1 MECGLHYLDNFH
13 ILGPPHSVACQ
24 SALSTSLATCEDLGF
39 PITPEKIEGLAICL
53 VFLGIE
59 IDTID
64 NQLCLPQEKL
74 ETLLVTVNQWM
85 GRGKGHAPCSSAKK
99 RELLSLI
106 GMLSYA
112 ASVVRPG
119 RAFLRSLIDASTTV
133 QDLEHWVH
141 LNAMT
146 RADIAWWH
154 AFLQSWNSVSL
165 LPSNAPPLIL
175 TSDASGSWGCGA
187 VYLNAWFQWPQEW
200 AQVPIAPKELVPI
213 VMAMALWGPQWT
225 GSVVCCRCDNAAV
238 VATINKGSARD
249 PALTRLLRILALLC
263 AVLNVTVTARHLPG
277 AENTSADALSRN
289 HLRLFSVLNL
299 QASPIPAIIP
309 KELLELVFNKSLLWT
324 SPDWMGLFSATLVA
338 ALRLPLAQPISQPN
352 DATSPSASNLESSPP
367 TP

>member
-1 MECGLHYLDNFH
+1 
-13 ILGPPHSVACQ
+13 
-24 SALSTSLATCEDLGF
+24 
-39 PITPEKIEGLAICL
+39 
-53 VFLGIE
+53 
-59 IDTID
+59 
-64 NQLCLPQEKL
+64 
-74 ETLLVTVNQWM
+74 M
-85 GRGKGHAPCSSAKK
+85 GRGKGHAPRASAKK

-106 GMLSYA
+106 GMLSHA

-119 RAFLRSLIDASTTV
+119 RTFLHSLIDASATV
-133 QDLEHWVH
+133 QDVEHWVH
-141 LNAMT
+141 LNAMA

-154 AFLQSWNSVSL
+154 AFLQSWNGVSL

-187 VYLNAWFQWPQEW
+187 VYLSAWFQVQWPQEW

-213 VMAMALWGPQWT
+213 VMAMALWGPQWA
-225 GSVVCCRCDNAAV
+225 GSVVCCHCDNAAV
-238 VATINKGSARD
+238 VATINKGSTRD
-249 PALTRLLRILALLC
+249 PALIRRLRIPALLC
-263 AVLNVTVTARHLPG
+263 AVLNVTVTAHHLPG
-277 AENTSADALSRN
+277 AENTSADALSCN
-289 HLRLFSVLNL
+289 NLRLFSVLNP
-299 QASPIPAIIP
+299 QASPIPAVIP